1 MYGKGYRAI
10 GIMRCAD
17 RRRSQ
22 CNSRRYFALNT
33 RRLQSRGCHDAVDPV
48 SSHIGCAAGKESV
61 EDTGCARPTSH
72 ARALPVHMRHARF
85 ALTAHAVELER
96 PQGH

>member
-61 EDTGCARPTSH
+61 EDTGCARRT
-72 ARALPVHMRHARF
+72 PVHMGTRDSRSLHMRWP
-85 ALTAHAVELER
+85 VELER
-96 PQGH
+96 PHGHSV